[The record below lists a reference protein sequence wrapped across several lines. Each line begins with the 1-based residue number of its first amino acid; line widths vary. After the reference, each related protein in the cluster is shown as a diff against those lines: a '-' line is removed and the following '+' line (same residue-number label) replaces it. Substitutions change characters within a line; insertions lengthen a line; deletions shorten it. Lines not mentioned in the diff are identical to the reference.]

1 MYKKT
6 SIMKN
11 FKFLRTY
18 FLLAVALFTTGIA
31 LSFKAAEKA
40 EVQSPTVYHY
50 VSDDMSAGAF
60 SNVSNWSTI
69 DDEVACGSERFRPCA
84 VTIQEGGTLSAVLG
98 SKTNTEV
105 LNISE
110 GYKPAP

>member
-1 MYKKT
+1 MKT
-6 SIMKN
+6 I
-11 FKFLRTY
+11 KFLNTH
-18 FLLAVALFTTGIA
+18 FLLAIVLLTAGVM
-31 LSFKAAEKA
+31 LSFTMADKEVVVKA
-40 EVQSPTVYHY
+40 STIYHY
-50 VSDDMSAGAF
+50 VSDDMSPGAF

-84 VTIQEGGTLSAVLG
+84 VTIQEGSTLTAVLG
-98 SKTNTEV
+98 TKTNTEV

>member
-1 MYKKT
+1 MKT
-6 SIMKN
+6 I
-11 FKFLRTY
+11 KFLNTH
-18 FLLAVALFTTGIA
+18 FLLAIVLLTAGVM
-31 LSFKAAEKA
+31 LSFTMADKEVVVKA
-40 EVQSPTVYHY
+40 STIYHY

-60 SNVSNWSTI
+60 SNVSNWSTV

-84 VTIQEGGTLSAVLG
+84 VTIQEGSTLTAVLG
-98 SKTNTEV
+98 TKTNTEV